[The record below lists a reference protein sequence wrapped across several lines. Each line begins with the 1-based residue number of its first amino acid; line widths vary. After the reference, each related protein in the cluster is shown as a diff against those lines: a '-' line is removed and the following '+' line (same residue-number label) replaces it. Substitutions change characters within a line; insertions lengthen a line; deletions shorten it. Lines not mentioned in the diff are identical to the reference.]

1 MQVKD
6 LKPVGYNPS
15 KIIKNVI
22 KIIDILKIFWQ
33 GVLTII
39 RSGISAPV
47 SSGFFVPEIWADMQP
62 IWWVERAEYNT
73 RKGNKPRRLRTVVKT
88 RRLNNAAQLLNSK
101 EVSMS
106 EPKGSSIQEVSPIFP
121 DDYKVIKKTK
131 EDGTIVYE
139 HPIGE
144 EIETYTNSLDMMMDI
159 IINRFDAVSRLM
171 GAEDY
176 DRIGF
181 LIEALVADARREI
194 YETFHFLNRTIGEIN
209 CVIIQKNQ
217 TIYRHGRILAVE
229 LEGRRQ

>member
-1 MQVKD
+1 MKVKD

-101 EVSMS
+101 EGSMS
-106 EPKGSSIQEVSPIFP
+106 EPKGSSIQ
-121 DDYKVIKKTK
+121 

-181 LIEALVADARREI
+181 LIETLVADARREI
-194 YETFHFLNRTIGEIN
+194 YETFYFLNRTIGEIN